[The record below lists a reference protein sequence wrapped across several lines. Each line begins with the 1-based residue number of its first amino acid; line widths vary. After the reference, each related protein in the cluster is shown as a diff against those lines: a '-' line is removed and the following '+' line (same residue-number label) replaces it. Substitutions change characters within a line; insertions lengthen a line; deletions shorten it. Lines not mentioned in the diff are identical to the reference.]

1 MMKAIRLHARGGA
14 EQLVYEEAPRPEL
27 RPGDALVRVLASGL
41 TRNELD
47 WGPTYTDE
55 QGQPRLPS
63 IPGHELCG
71 VVETITQ
78 GVTEVAVGEE
88 VYGLT
93 SFFRDGTAAEYVA
106 VNGADLAP
114 KPRVMSAVE
123 AATVPLAGLTAWQA
137 LFDHGDVAAGQRVLV
152 HGAVGGV
159 GSFAIQLAKWRG
171 AQVIGGTSAANIPF
185 VKDLGAHEAIDYA
198 TSPFEMAIKPVD
210 MILDTIGGEIQGRSW
225 SLLKPGGVLVSIA
238 GEGIEVPAEVRDRRG
253 LFFIVKADRQELIK
267 IGQLIDAGSVKTV
280 IAAVVP
286 LERAREAFGQLL
298 QPEKRGKVVVSVSE
312 I

>member
-1 MMKAIRLHARGGA
+1 MKAIRLHTRGGA
-14 EQLVYEEAPRPEL
+14 EQLVYEEAPQPAL

-55 QGQPRLPS
+55 EGKSRLPS

-71 VVETITQ
+71 VVEAITP
-78 GVTEVAVGEE
+78 GVTEIAPGDL

-93 SFFRDGTAAEYVA
+93 SFFRDGTAAEFVA
-106 VNGADLAP
+106 VRAADLAP
-114 KPRVMSAVE
+114 KPRVMSALE

-137 LFDHGDVAAGQRVLV
+137 LFDHGAVAAGQRVLV
-152 HGAVGGV
+152 HGAAGGV
-159 GSFAIQLAKWRG
+159 GSFAIQLAKWCG
-171 AQVIGGTSAANIPF
+171 AHVVGGTSAANMSF
-185 VKDLGAHEAIDYA
+185 VKDLGAHEVIDYA
-198 TSPFEMAIKPVD
+198 AGPFEATIKPVD
-210 MILDTIGGEIQGRSW
+210 MILDTIGGEIQRRSW

-238 GEGIEVPAEVRDRRG
+238 GESIEVPGDRRG

-267 IGQLIDAGSVKTV
+267 IGQLIDDGNVKTV

-286 LERAREAFGQLL
+286 LERMREAFGELV
-298 QPEKRGKVVVSVSE
+298 QPEKRGKVVVNIKLNE
-312 I
+312 

>member
-1 MMKAIRLHARGGA
+1 MKATRLHARGGA
-14 EQLVYEEAPRPEL
+14 DQLVYEEAPQPAL

-55 QGQPRLPS
+55 QGKSRLPS

-71 VVETITQ
+71 VVETVTP
-78 GVTEVAVGEE
+78 GVTEVAPGEE

-93 SFFRDGTAAEYVA
+93 SFFRDGTAAEFVA
-106 VNGADLAP
+106 VHAADLAP
-114 KPRVMSAVE
+114 KPRAMSALE

-152 HGAVGGV
+152 HGAAGGV

-171 AQVIGGTSAANIPF
+171 AQVIGGTSAANMSF
-185 VKDLGAHEAIDYA
+185 VKDLGADEVIDYA
-198 TSPFEMAIKPVD
+198 AGSFETATEPVD
-210 MILDTIGGEIQGRSW
+210 MILDTIGGEIQRRSW

-238 GEGIEVPAEVRDRRG
+238 GESIEVPADRRG
-253 LFFIVKADRQELIK
+253 LFFIVKADRQELTK
-267 IGQLIDAGSVKTV
+267 IGQLIDDGSVKTV
-280 IAAVVP
+280 IAAIVP
-286 LERAREAFGQLL
+286 LERAREAFDEL
-298 QPEKRGKVVVSVSE
+298 EHSNKRGKVVLSVSPA